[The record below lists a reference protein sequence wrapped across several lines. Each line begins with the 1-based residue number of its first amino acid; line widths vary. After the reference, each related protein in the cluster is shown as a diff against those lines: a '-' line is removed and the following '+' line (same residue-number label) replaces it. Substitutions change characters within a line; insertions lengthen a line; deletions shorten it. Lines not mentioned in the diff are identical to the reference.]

1 MRYNKTF
8 FSKLD
13 NISPIKQLQTNANI
27 MTIIKKKTTKVL
39 KEIQGMNENEF

>member
-13 NISPIKQLQTNANI
+13 NISSIKQLQTNANI
-27 MTIIKKKTTKVL
+27 MTIIKKTTEVL
-39 KEIQGMNENEF
+39 KEIRGMNENEF